1 MKEHED
7 GAGERSVDNHEAALA
22 EEQNPIGKRH
32 EILKKDKIFNLT
44 KIPLGCLYTHSVAGT
59 HNGDGLC
66 V

>member
-32 EILKKDKIFNLT
+32 EILKKIKYLI
-44 KIPLGCLYTHSVAGT
+44 
-59 HNGDGLC
+59 
-66 V
+66 